1 MHEIYSK
8 RIRAIFFIIARTSLK
23 KNILTFFSNLSY
35 TEPSVDLDDVTSG
48 GGMTGGFRPKGTMS
62 AGLQPRKPPTER
74 PTMIT
79 LLRTSTVHHSQT
91 THHRTSAHAVS
102 ARRLLDVDSQTD
114 GRTDGRARHVMRP
127 IGRPHIPRRC
137 TAGLK
142 HIRCRPRSSITACRS
157 LLLKVAY
164 SSL

>member
-114 GRTDGRARHVMRP
+114 GRTDGRTGKTRNAAHR
-127 IGRPHIPRRC
+127 
-137 TAGLK
+137 TAAYTK
-142 HIRCRPRSSITACRS
+142 AMHCRLETYT
-157 LLLKVAY
+157 LQTKVKYHGMQIATVKGC
-164 SSL
+164 L